1 MIGKFNWPLDVA
13 VYSPTEDQLPQAPAF
28 FSNHHLVRTKPVEA
42 APGAEIS
49 SLFLI
54 SNLLSLGKRVGPG
67 FSGGSE
73 VKLLPAM
80 WET

>member
-13 VYSPTEDQLPQAPAF
+13 VYPPTEDQLFFFFSPPF

-49 SLFLI
+49 NLFLI
-54 SNLLSLGKRVGPG
+54 SNLLSLGKRVGPEL
-67 FSGGSE
+67 FNSGYF
-73 VKLLPAM
+73 LLI
-80 WET
+80 TI